1 VLAHS
6 CHGIVSYV
14 CSGGCDSANS
24 PSSIGILEA
33 PEIFA
38 PNESS
43 SATGTY
49 LVILIDQDVL
59 PEGQD
64 EKVEFL
70 HWFQPNFAESPD
82 LLSGL
87 LRIQN
92 SSDTTGATLP
102 SASYLPPT
110 PPGGSG
116 VHRYTFLLYSQ
127 PEDFTV
133 PAAYAAFFSDV
144 PDLSNRLPFDIENFA
159 EDSGLGQP
167 IAANWL
173 RVLNGTDEET
183 SIALTST
190 AGPTTT
196 SSGSANTATATT
208 TSESSNSPTGSATR
222 TSTSASATGSSGSGA
237 GLVDARGSLKELV
250 FGLALGLVGTG
261 LWL

>member
-1 VLAHS
+1 MSVQR
-6 CHGIVSYV
+6 V
-14 CSGGCDSANS
+14 CGCANS
-24 PSSIGILEA
+24 PSSTGILEA

-59 PEGQD
+59 PEGQN

-70 HWFQPNFAESPD
+70 HWFQPNLAESPD

-87 LRIQN
+87 LRIHN
-92 SSDTTGATLP
+92 SSDASNATSATLP
-102 SASYLPPT
+102 SASYLAPT

-127 PEDFTV
+127 PEDFRV
-133 PAAYAAFFSDV
+133 PASYAAFFADV
-144 PDLSNRLPFDIENFA
+144 PDLSNRLPFDIEDFA

-173 RVLNGTDEET
+173 RVLNGTSEET

-190 AGPTTT
+190 VGPTTT
-196 SSGSANTATATT
+196 SSGSANTASATT
-208 TSESSNSPTGSATR
+208 TSASSGSPTGSATR

-237 GLVDARGSLKELV
+237 GMVDARGSLKEIV